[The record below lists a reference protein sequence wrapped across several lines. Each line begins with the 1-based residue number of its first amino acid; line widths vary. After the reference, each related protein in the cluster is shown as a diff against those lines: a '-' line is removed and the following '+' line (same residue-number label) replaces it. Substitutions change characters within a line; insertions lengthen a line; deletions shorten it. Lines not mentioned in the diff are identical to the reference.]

1 MFAAMEVVGMAMVV
15 VPAAFGRRLA
25 PSAPPPEPPGAL
37 TGKEHCAVTNDQ
49 RTITNPATLR

>member
-1 MFAAMEVVGMAMVV
+1 MAMVV

-37 TGKEHCAVTNDQ
+37 TGKEHRAVTDDQ